1 MKLITSSIFIALL
14 ATAGMTYSGATSA
27 QEITLQQA
35 KDQLQQAKDKGLV
48 GEQADGY
55 LGVVESSSQAKLIVE
70 QINEARR
77 EAYTRIAE
85 TNNIAVAD
93 VELLAGKRAIKRTQA
108 GHYVKMDGQ
117 WQKKP

>member
-35 KDQLQQAKDKGLV
+35 KDQLQQAKDEGLV
-48 GEQADGY
+48 GELPNGY
-55 LGVVESSSQAKLIVE
+55 LGAVKPSKKASQIVE
-70 QINEARR
+70 HINEARR
-77 EAYTRIAE
+77 KQYTRIANE
-85 TNNIAVAD
+85 NNIAVAD
-93 VELLAGKRAIKRTQA
+93 VELLAGKRAIQSTQS
-108 GHYVKMDGQ
+108 GHYVKVDGQ